1 MTGIDN
7 FDSKYLENHYSQRFL
22 LRTFFYVKKRRIKM
36 YIFLLSSFI
45 QVRTKSYYSSNQ
57 LKNMQVAP
65 STSRSH
71 IDIKIKFLMSK
82 NSQTPIFIQILT
94 LLQKLF
100 GKNRNKNET
109 STPCISE
116 TKHFRTYIYTNFF
129 TYFYLQNMLPK
140 FPEYSSDHPV
150 YVVYV

>member
-1 MTGIDN
+1 
-7 FDSKYLENHYSQRFL
+7 
-22 LRTFFYVKKRRIKM
+22 M
-36 YIFLLSSFI
+36 YIFSLSSFI
-45 QVRTKSYYSSNQ
+45 QVRMKNYDFSKQ

-140 FPEYSSDHPV
+140 FPEYNSDHPV
-150 YVVYV
+150 